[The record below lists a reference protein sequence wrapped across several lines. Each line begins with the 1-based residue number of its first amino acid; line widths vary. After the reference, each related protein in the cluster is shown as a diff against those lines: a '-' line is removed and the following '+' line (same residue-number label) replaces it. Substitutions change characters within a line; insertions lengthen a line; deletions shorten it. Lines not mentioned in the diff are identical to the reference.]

1 MSVLTVLYLADV
13 CLLELPALHAGCSS
27 WLRLTA
33 GQHPSDVGQC
43 APALSKTHTH
53 IYNYPLKLIL
63 DILLSAWPFSNRQFV
78 NFVSQT

>member
-1 MSVLTVLYLADV
+1 MLMLNKILTCVNTVCGMSVLTVLYLADV

-43 APALSKTHTH
+43 APALSKTHTF
-53 IYNYPLKLIL
+53 IIT
-63 DILLSAWPFSNRQFV
+63 LSN
-78 NFVSQT
+78 